1 MPLQWS
7 PPRESARRFD
17 TLFRRLTLCLQSQ
30 APAPTRPC
38 FLSLA
43 TPNNVQGTES
53 AFLQTHSWNKTMA
66 QISSSGRKT
75 VLKKM
80 ADVFD
85 ISVPDHVMV
94 PVYTDRT
101 PNVPEIDD
109 TYTFEK
115 ISLKKVLQ
123 WLDGSFGKNLLLTGP
138 TGCGKSSLIEQVA
151 ARLNIEV
158 WRVGAHGKLEF
169 PELLGSTQLVPGAMA
184 NTDGLLAKAGAAI
197 SALFKGTTDG
207 ESVLQWL
214 QRSFSNGVV
223 TRFVYGPA
231 VLAAQRGG
239 ILLMDE
245 ANFLHPSTVGAFN
258 TTLDGGTLLIP
269 DTGEVIVPASPFRI
283 CFTGNAMDGGD
294 DMSLHRGIQR
304 MNVALMNRFLAI
316 RCDYMN
322 AVQEAAVIG
331 KTVELPGDLVS
342 DLLAVAADTRK
353 SFKDGAIETTI
364 STRVLVRWAKL
375 IQAQKYLLP
384 TAAESVVTEALNFA
398 LLDAANPVDASAIN
412 LVLKKTLGGKTF
424 TVAPQPVTPSP
435 QAGQSASVV
444 NLYVCNEDPS
454 APKYW
459 GTIEVGNGTESVFYA
474 DMGSN
479 PTVET
484 KTAGYHQ
491 SKKAEKLRKK
501 YVAINLSG
509 IQADPLNVVMRLTG
523 QYFNQLRQGSTVSI
537 PDQVHRTAMQA
548 IATALGQP
556 TWMSRLT
563 A

>member
-1 MPLQWS
+1 
-7 PPRESARRFD
+7 
-17 TLFRRLTLCLQSQ
+17 
-30 APAPTRPC
+30 
-38 FLSLA
+38 
-43 TPNNVQGTES
+43 
-53 AFLQTHSWNKTMA
+53 MA
-66 QISSSGRKT
+66 QISTSGRKA
-75 VLKKM
+75 VPQKM

-101 PNVPEIDD
+101 PNVPQVDD
-109 TYTFEK
+109 TYTFERV
-115 ISLKKVLQ
+115 SLKKVLQ

-138 TGCGKSSLIEQVA
+138 TGCGKSSLIEQVC

-239 ILLMDE
+239 VLLMDE

-269 DTGEVIVPASPFRI
+269 DTGEVIVPASAFRI

-304 MNVALMNRFLAI
+304 MNVALMNRFLSI

-331 KTVELPGDLVS
+331 KTVDLPGDLVS
-342 DLLAVAADTRK
+342 DLLSVAADTRK

-398 LLDAANPVDASAIN
+398 LLDAANPVDAAAIN

-424 TVAPQPVTPSP
+424 TVAPQPVTPS
-435 QAGQSASVV
+435 QSGQSPSIV
-444 NLYVCNEDPS
+444 NLYVSNEDPS

-474 DMGSN
+474 VMGAN

-484 KTAGYHQ
+484 KVNGYHL
-491 SKKAEKLRKK
+491 SKRAEKLRKH
-501 YVAINLSG
+501 YVLINLPG
-509 IQADPLNVVMRLTG
+509 TQADPMNVVMRLTG
-523 QYFNQLRQGSTVSI
+523 QYYNQLRQGSIVSI
-537 PDQVHRTAMQA
+537 PDQVQRNAMQEVA
-548 IATALGQP
+548 MALAQP
-556 TWMSRLT
+556 TWISRLT

>member
-1 MPLQWS
+1 
-7 PPRESARRFD
+7 
-17 TLFRRLTLCLQSQ
+17 
-30 APAPTRPC
+30 
-38 FLSLA
+38 
-43 TPNNVQGTES
+43 
-53 AFLQTHSWNKTMA
+53 MA
-66 QISSSGRKT
+66 QTSTSGRKT
-75 VLKKM
+75 VLNKM

-85 ISVPDHVMV
+85 ISVPDHITV

-115 ISLKKVLQ
+115 VSLKKVLQ
-123 WLDGSFGKNLLLTGP
+123 WLDGNFGKNLLLTGP

-184 NTDGLLAKAGAAI
+184 NSDGLLAKAGAAV
-197 SALFKGTTDG
+197 SALFNGTTDG

-269 DTGEVIVPASPFRI
+269 DTGEVIVSASRFRI

-331 KTVELPGDLVS
+331 KTVDLPGDLVS
-342 DLLAVAADTRK
+342 DLLSVAADTRK
-353 SFKDGAIETTI
+353 SFKDGVIETTI

-384 TAAESVVTEALNFA
+384 TSAETVVTEALNFA
-398 LLDAANPVDASAIN
+398 LLDAANPVDASAIR
-412 LVLKKTLGGKTF
+412 LVLLKTLGGKSFAVSPPTA
-424 TVAPQPVTPSP
+424 APAQP
-435 QAGQSASVV
+435 GQSASAV
-444 NLYVCNEDPS
+444 NLYVSNEDPS

-459 GTIEVGNGTESVFYA
+459 GTIEVGSGTESVFYA
-474 DMGSN
+474 DMGAN

-491 SKKAEKLRKK
+491 SKKAEKTRKK
-501 YVAINLSG
+501 YVRINLPG
-509 IQADPLNVVMRLTG
+509 LQLDPLNVVMRLTG

-537 PDQVHRTAMQA
+537 PDQAQRIAMQE

-556 TWMSRLT
+556 TWTSRLT